1 MCRNCFKKDRDEDT
15 EHSEIVRSRK
25 KMQKI
30 LGKNYA
36 LKSKGLLPVI
46 D

>member
-1 MCRNCFKKDRDEDT
+1 MCKNFFKKEDSDT
-15 EHSEIVRSRK
+15 EHSEIVNKRK

-30 LGKNYA
+30 LGKNH
-36 LKSKGLLPVI
+36 LTKTKGLLPVI